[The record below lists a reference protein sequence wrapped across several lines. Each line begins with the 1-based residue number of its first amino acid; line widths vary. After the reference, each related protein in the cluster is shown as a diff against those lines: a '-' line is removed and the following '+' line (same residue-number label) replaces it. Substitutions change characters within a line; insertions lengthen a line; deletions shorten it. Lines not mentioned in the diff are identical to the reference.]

1 VPTFGLLMVLA
12 FAASYFA
19 LEGELKRH
27 KLTFTAADL
36 AEQAAG
42 KRRKM
47 MKLDPYTVVAIV
59 AFAGIL
65 GAKIWHIVDTPADR
79 LTADTLKSF
88 GALVSW
94 FRGGFAW
101 FGGFVAGIAALL
113 IIARRNGI
121 RMLTILDLCSP
132 AAAVGYAVGR
142 IGCLIS
148 GDGDYG
154 KPTSLP
160 WGMAFPNGLVPTTQ
174 TCVEW
179 GWPANCAVH
188 PTPLYEFIVCVVICW
203 YVWYLGTRSLNA
215 ARPLAPGTIVGQ
227 FLILFG
233 LERFLVEF
241 IRINP
246 RIFLG
251 MSNAQ
256 VAALLTVFAGVVLLT
271 VARMSNG
278 KVEAVRKTTSA

>member
-1 VPTFGLLMVLA
+1 MVLA

-19 LEGELKRH
+19 LEAEIKRRN
-27 KLTFTAADL
+27 LGFTAADL
-36 AEQAAG
+36 ALEKEG
-42 KRRKM
+42 KRRKL
-47 MKLDPYTVVAIV
+47 MKLDPYTVVAVV

-65 GAKIWHIVDTPADR
+65 GAKIWHIIDTPADR
-79 LTADTLKSF
+79 LTGDTLHSF

-113 IIARRNGI
+113 LIARQNGI
-121 RMLTILDLCSP
+121 NMLTMLDLSSP

-154 KPTSLP
+154 KPTTLP
-160 WGMAFPNGLVPTTQ
+160 WGMSFPDGLVPTTQ
-174 TCVEW
+174 TCGQAIDALHPH
-179 GWPANCAVH
+179 GWPASCAVH
-188 PTPLYEFIVCVVICW
+188 PTPIYEFVACVLICW
-203 YVWYLGTRSLNA
+203 YVWRRAS
-215 ARPLAPGTIVGQ
+215 RPLAPGVIVGE
-227 FLILFG
+227 FLVLFG
-233 LERFLVEF
+233 IERFLVEF

-246 RIFLG
+246 RILWG

-256 VAALLTVFAGVVLLT
+256 IAALLTVFAGVVMLV
-271 VARMSNG
+271 VARGRLKAIPEQNIP
-278 KVEAVRKTTSA
+278 AVPAKR

>member
-1 VPTFGLLMVLA
+1 MVMA

-19 LEGELKRH
+19 LEGEI
-27 KLTFTAADL
+27 
-36 AEQAAG
+36 
-42 KRRKM
+42 KRRK
-47 MKLDPYTVVAIV
+47 MKLDPYTVIAVV

-79 LTADTLKSF
+79 LNAETFRSF
-88 GALVSW
+88 GALLNW

-113 IIARRNGI
+113 IIARRNRI
-121 RMLTILDLCSP
+121 NMLTMLDICSP
-132 AAAVGYAVGR
+132 AAAIGYAVGR

-160 WGMAFPNGLVPTTQ
+160 WGMAFPHGLVPTSGAAG
-174 TCVEW
+174 TCVQW
-179 GWPANCAVH
+179 GWPESCRVH
-188 PTPLYEFIVCVVICW
+188 PTPIYEFVVGVLIF
-203 YVWYLGTRSLNA
+203 WYLWRRGARAIS
-215 ARPLAPGTIVGQ
+215 RPLAPGVIVGE
-227 FLILFG
+227 FLLLSG
-233 LERFLVEF
+233 LARFLVEF

-246 RIFLG
+246 RVILG

-256 VAALLTVFAGVVLLT
+256 FFG
-271 VARMSNG
+271 
-278 KVEAVRKTTSA
+278 